1 MLYKSAG
8 GVRPPESGGRGR
20 LKFLVD
26 TTGLVVLGGLVAV
39 LLLAAARWF
48 RSGRQDPGT
57 RDETVSTAEIEA
69 AIERLE
75 KRVAALEILLS
86 ESRKP
91 EGRP

>member
-1 MLYKSAG
+1 MTYKRKG
-8 GVRPPESGGRGR
+8 GKPPRKGGRGR
-20 LKFLVD
+20 LKFMVD
-26 TTGLVVLGGLVAV
+26 TTGLVVLGGLVA
-39 LLLAAARWF
+39 LLVVAAARWL
-48 RSGRQDPGT
+48 RSGRGEPGA
-57 RDETVSTAEIEA
+57 REEAASTAEIEA